1 MRTVRRGPGRR
12 ATLLLVAVLGTLV
25 PRIGPAQTPTPPGGT
40 TPGGG
45 IFDHLQRESTRPTP
59 AVPAPPATTPQ
70 PPSPAAP
77 PAPRTP
83 AEDMVWV
90 PGRTVHVPGVAG
102 TVFVPGHWERR
113 LSEHEVY
120 VPPLTGHASGGGTVR
135 WPAGVQ
141 PPAHE
146 RQSP

>member
-1 MRTVRRGPGRR
+1 
-12 ATLLLVAVLGTLV
+12 
-25 PRIGPAQTPTPPGGT
+25 
-40 TPGGG
+40 
-45 IFDHLQRESTRPTP
+45 
-59 AVPAPPATTPQ
+59 
-70 PPSPAAP
+70 
-77 PAPRTP
+77 
-83 AEDMVWV
+83 MVWV

-120 VPPLTGHASGGGTVR
+120 VPPLTGHTSGGGTVR